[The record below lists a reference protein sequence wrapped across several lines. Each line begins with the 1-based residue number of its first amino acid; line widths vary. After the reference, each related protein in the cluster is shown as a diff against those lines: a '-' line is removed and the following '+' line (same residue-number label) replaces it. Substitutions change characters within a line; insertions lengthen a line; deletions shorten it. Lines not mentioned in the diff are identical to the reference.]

1 MLEIGAIV
9 EGKVTGMTAFGA
21 FVSLPDGK
29 SGMVHISEVSNTF
42 VENIKDFL
50 SEGQTVKVKVVNIT
64 EEGKI
69 SLSIKKADES
79 SAPAG
84 KKSRGPRGDKPAGD
98 RSPRGDRPRSE
109 RPRQANV
116 WQGQPKAPSQE
127 SMSFEDMMARFKQV
141 SDEKMTDL
149 RRSTDSKHGGGSR
162 KGGKG

>member
-79 SAPAG
+79 ASSGGG
-84 KKSRGPRGDKPAGD
+84 KKQGRPRSDKPHGDKPK
-98 RSPRGDRPRSE
+98 SE
-109 RPRQANV
+109 RPRSAAV

-127 SMSFEDMMARFKQV
+127 NMSFEDMMARFKQV

-162 KGGKG
+162 KGNKS